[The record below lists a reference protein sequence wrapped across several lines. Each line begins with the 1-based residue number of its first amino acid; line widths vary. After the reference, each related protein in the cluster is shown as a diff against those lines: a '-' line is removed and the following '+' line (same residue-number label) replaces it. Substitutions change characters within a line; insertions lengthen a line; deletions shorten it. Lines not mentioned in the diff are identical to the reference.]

1 MTAQLILPA
10 QPTEGLQKLDVAC
23 HLAGV
28 AELLALCF
36 SGEVDDGWR
45 SAVRELQVL
54 SHVAPLLKLLLWFT
68 PEQNILTNG
77 FVWVEDG
84 RVVGNVSTQPSETQN
99 STWMIANVA
108 VHPECRRRGL
118 ARQMMNATL
127 EYIRK
132 QGGRAVILQVDDE
145 NLGAFDLY
153 RQLGF
158 AHLTTRRQW
167 SRPSRSFVPALE
179 PSRFDIRLRSD
190 REWLEQLN
198 LAELAHPYGLAWNR
212 PLSLN
217 EFKLNGWRRAQ
228 MFFNSEADEHW
239 LATTEREQVAGSLV
253 VLTGRPE
260 GDRLILMAHPAF
272 RGHVE
277 RALLVRGLRRLG
289 ARPWSTRIEHPA
301 DDVYVSDLLR
311 DFGFNV
317 TRTLRWMRLN
327 LN

>member
-10 QPTEGLQKLDVAC
+10 QPTEGLQKLDVAR

-28 AELLALCF
+28 AELLSVCF
-36 SGEVDDGWR
+36 AGEVDDGWR
-45 SAVRELQVL
+45 SAVREMQFLG
-54 SHVAPLLKLLLWFT
+54 HFGPLLKLLLWFT

-84 RVVGNVSTQPSETQN
+84 RVVGNVSTQPAETQ
-99 STWMIANVA
+99 TGAWMVANVA
-108 VHPECRRRGL
+108 VHPDYRRRGL

-145 NLGAFDLY
+145 NSGAFDLY

-179 PSRFDIRLRSD
+179 PSRFDIRLRGD

-198 LAELAHPYGLAWNR
+198 LAELAHPHGLAWNR
-212 PLSLN
+212 PLSLS
-217 EFKLNGWRRAQ
+217 EFKPSGWRRAQ
-228 MFFNSEADEHW
+228 MFFNNEADEHW
-239 LATTEREQVAGSLV
+239 LATTEREQVAGSVV

-260 GDRLILMAHPAF
+260 GDRLVLMVHPAF
-272 RGHVE
+272 RGQVE

-289 ARPWSTRIEHPA
+289 ARPWSLRIEHPA
-301 DDVYVSDLLR
+301 EDTYVNDLLT
-311 DFGFNV
+311 DFGFGV
-317 TRTLRWMRLN
+317 TRALRWMRLVF
-327 LN
+327 